1 MPAASYPMYT
11 IERFLNIQA
20 ATTPSFSPD
29 GRYVAFLTNISGVP
43 QVWQVA
49 LQGGWPVRLTFTQE
63 AVRGVWYNPVRH
75 ELLFSQDTGGNE
87 RTQLYRLYPVGVAA
101 EHGFTDGWDYQDVT
115 RHPEAI
121 HLFGGFSHDGKYF
134 AFAANRTKPERFDIY
149 VQSLQNEGEARLVHE
164 GPGGYY
170 VPAGFSPD
178 GKYLLVVRPESNYNQ
193 DLYLLEW
200 NSGKVRHLTP
210 HQGDAQYESPRFS
223 PDGKYV
229 YCVSTHG
236 GRDLLALARI
246 ELATG
251 RLDYVHTSKHEVE
264 SLELPRIGPG
274 IAWLENHDGQSR
286 LFLASQDNLTK
297 SFSPDVPTGVI
308 SQLEFSPD
316 GTKLALVLSGP
327 RHNPDIWLYD
337 ITTRQLRQLT
347 YSSRAGIPFS
357 TFVEPQLVRYPS
369 FDGLM
374 IPAWFYPARAS
385 ESGRLP
391 PVIVYPHGGPESQTR
406 PEFSAIFQYFLQAGY
421 AIFAPN
427 VRGSSGYGMHYMNLD
442 NTTRRMDS
450 VKDLI
455 WGVYW
460 LRDQKKADPKRIAVY
475 GGSYGGFMVL
485 SAVTQYPDL
494 FAAGIS
500 VVGIANF
507 ITFLERTGAYR
518 RAHREKEYGNL
529 REHRAFLE
537 EISPIRHVDK
547 IRCPMMIIHGANDP
561 RVPIGEAEQIVQALR
576 QRNIPVEYLRY
587 EDEGHGLAKLKNRL
601 DAYPKMVAFLDK
613 YVKSR

>member
-1 MPAASYPMYT
+1 MPAASHPTYT

-87 RTQLYRLYPVGVAA
+87 RTQLYRLYPVGVAS

-115 RHPEAI
+115 RYPDAI

-134 AFAANRTKPERFDIY
+134 AFAANRTKPDRFDIY

-286 LFLASQDNLTK
+286 VFLASQDNLTK

-316 GTKLALVLSGP
+316 GAKLALVLSGP

-337 ITTRQLRQLT
+337 LTTRQLRQLT

-529 REHRAFLE
+529 RETPCLSGR
-537 EISPIRHVDK
+537 D
-547 IRCPMMIIHGANDP
+547 
-561 RVPIGEAEQIVQALR
+561 
-576 QRNIPVEYLRY
+576 
-587 EDEGHGLAKLKNRL
+587 
-601 DAYPKMVAFLDK
+601 
-613 YVKSR
+613 